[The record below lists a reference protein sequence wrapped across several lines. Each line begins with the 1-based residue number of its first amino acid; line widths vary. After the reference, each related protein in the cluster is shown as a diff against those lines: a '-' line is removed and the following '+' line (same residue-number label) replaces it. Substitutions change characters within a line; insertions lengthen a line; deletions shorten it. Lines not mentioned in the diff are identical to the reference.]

1 MTRRH
6 ASCSCGQ
13 LALTAEGE
21 PLRVSVCHCLE
32 CQRRSGSVFAVQARF
47 PADAVAT
54 SGQASTYARTGDE
67 GTSCTFHFCPR
78 CGTTVYFVPDAIPGV
93 VSVPVGA
100 FADPDF
106 PAPRAYPCTRRA
118 GTPGCA
124 CPGTSSTSTD
134 PRCADRRQ
142 RPPWPGSQ
150 GGSAKRSARKSTNAR
165 TRGGTRRRCGITAW
179 MPVAAIG

>member
-47 PADAVAT
+47 PADAVAIR
-54 SGQASTYARTGDE
+54 GQAGAYARTGDE

-93 VSVPVGA
+93 VSVPVGV
-100 FADPDF
+100 FADPGF
-106 PAPRAYPCTRRA
+106 PPPRVSVYEARRH
-118 GTPGCA
+118 
-124 CPGTSSTSTD
+124 
-134 PRCADRRQ
+134 
-142 RPPWPGSQ
+142 
-150 GGSAKRSARKSTNAR
+150 
-165 TRGGTRRRCGITAW
+165 AW
-179 MPVAAIG
+179 VRLSGDIQHID